1 MLTGLFAG
9 AAAALAL
16 ALIVVT
22 QPRLAYRA
30 AHLFAHVGG
39 GRTEAVVR
47 LLVVFAL
54 GGALVGALARL

>member
-30 AHLFAHVGG
+30 AHLFEHVGS
-39 GRTEAVVR
+39 GRTEAIVR
-47 LLVVFAL
+47 LLAVFAIS
-54 GGALVGALARL
+54 GAIVGALARL